1 MLTLTVTDELGL
13 SATNMVQITV
23 AAVNSTPSFPVAE
36 TGKRDVDEGSGAGD
50 NVGQPVEAFD
60 EEGDSLTYVLGGMDA
75 SYFVIDGAGQIS
87 TVSST
92 TLDYEIKVL
101 YSVTVSV
108 LDGKDAHGNT
118 DLSVDDAKEVTI
130 SVVDVEE
137 DGNVLLSP
145 LSAQVGEA
153 MTASVMDSDN
163 YMSID
168 DLGLVPAS
176 AVESWVW
183 ERSDNSDGPWVT
195 IANTTTAS
203 YAPVGCRYR

>member
-1 MLTLTVTDELGL
+1 M
-13 SATNMVQITV
+13 
-23 AAVNSTPSFPVAE
+23 
-36 TGKRDVDEGSGAGD
+36 
-50 NVGQPVEAFD
+50 
-60 EEGDSLTYVLGGMDA
+60 
-75 SYFVIDGAGQIS
+75 IDGTGQIGVAS
-87 TVSST
+87 TT

-101 YSVTVSV
+101 YTVTVSV
-108 LDGKDAHGNT
+108 SDGKDAHGNT
-118 DLSVDDAKEVTI
+118 DLGVDDAIGVTI
-130 SVVDVEE
+130 RVVDVEE

-203 YAPVGCRYR
+203 YAPVVADIGNYLRATATYTDRRGPGKTASGCRERWRQGYPPLQLRRWLLITMPSWVWR